1 MLATTRT
8 RSVLPT
14 SAVRTW
20 YVVAVAPLTSWQ
32 ASPLAPQTSHWYW
45 NVIGCEPL
53 HPPGAAVRVLPA
65 ETSPL
70 IVGGETFRGASGDW
84 PIRALGALV
93 AEAEPSG
100 LLAITCTRSVLP
112 WSPLR
117 TW

>member
-1 MLATTRT
+1 M
-8 RSVLPT
+8 
-14 SAVRTW
+14 
-20 YVVAVAPLTSWQ
+20 SWQ

-53 HPPGAAVRVLPA
+53 HPPGVAVRVLPA

-93 AEAEPSG
+93 ADAEPSA
-100 LLAITCTRSVLP
+100 LLAITCPRSVLP
-112 WSPLR
+112 WSPVR
-117 TW
+117 IWYVCSVARAMSWQAP